1 MFESLKPNQD
11 LKRVWCVVD
20 ENNMEILRNSA
31 IGRCLNNYSLQ
42 ALATEF
48 RRKNLQGFSIMRI
61 QGPMIL
67 LMFHDM
73 ETRNEIIRSS
83 EIYPVRVKEIEY
95 PYKNEH
101 SEDFSVGMSDDE
113 DDSTHGKHRWSDS
126 GVEAG
131 ASVARLDSSPISN
144 SKYVNSQETIVP
156 NSTELVLVDH
166 DQTKLELS
174 MCVDLRVCNSQDNR
188 MDVFSDAATRLI
200 NRCGEE
206 LPKFDVMQFSELHV
220 SPIAQTN
227 GPLVDTSD
235 TSSRAITFKKGDV
248 DRKVRYFADLMQKE
262 MTTTKQHVS
271 KRGHGRPRKE
281 TKTNQIWR
289 LTRLK
294 ESIWCQKS
302 RVLWLKEGD
311 RNMRF
316 FHRTT
321 KLGRCATRFGAANS
335 GEMDFEAE

>member
-1 MFESLKPNQD
+1 MRSSDRGSFYNGLTTVENETWGSFLKIDSDTTEPQSFESGSVFIETKRMGRISETID
-11 LKRVWCVVD
+11 LVV
-20 ENNMEILRNSA
+20 N
-31 IGRCLNNYSLQ
+31 
-42 ALATEF
+42 
-48 RRKNLQGFSIMRI
+48 
-61 QGPMIL
+61 
-67 LMFHDM
+67 
-73 ETRNEIIRSS
+73 S

-271 KRGHGRPRKE
+271 KRAKE
-281 TKTNQIWR
+281 TTDFGKLIGVVTLGNEKDVVKGI
-289 LTRLK
+289 TRLFE
-294 ESIWCQKS
+294 ES
-302 RVLWLKEGD
+302 EG
-311 RNMRF
+311 
-316 FHRTT
+316 
-321 KLGRCATRFGAANS
+321 GQ
-335 GEMDFEAE
+335 